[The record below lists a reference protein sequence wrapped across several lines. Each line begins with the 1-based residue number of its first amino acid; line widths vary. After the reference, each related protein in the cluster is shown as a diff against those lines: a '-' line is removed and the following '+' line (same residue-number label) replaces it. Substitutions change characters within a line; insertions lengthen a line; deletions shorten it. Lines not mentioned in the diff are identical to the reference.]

1 MVRAGEDV
9 KQVRVPQ
16 RVAGVRIA
24 ELPLSPEDAF
34 IWSQLDGRT
43 RPTEVSELTGMDESA
58 VRATLTRLEQLGAV
72 HYGVPKRDER
82 NERDEANSGIQ
93 RRDPRRDETE
103 RPPPVSPLAA
113 PRSRR
118 DPRRDPTEPPPAQ
131 MSTATGTV
139 GVRSSKRDPRRDKT
153 VPPAAPAQP
162 NVGAK
167 NAGADKDT
175 VKPGLRAAL
184 SGAQATVPA
193 VEPSVESRSARP
205 HGIDRSSTSAPR
217 SDAGAPAPT
226 PREDAPGNQRTTEAT
241 RTESVEIALT
251 EEQQQRIDIMFEQ
264 LEGSTHYALLGVAPD
279 AVKKDIKAAYFELIA
294 FFHPDKFF
302 RKELGD
308 YKRKLEQIFQRL
320 TEANEVL
327 TRKGPRAE
335 YDQYLEARQRT
346 RAMDAVMTSIPPPP
360 PRSVAPPPPRAPVID
375 MDLPPLSAEEATSGA
390 DPSTDSPRSEAT
402 PEERSQ
408 ALARRLA
415 AGKAIGKSKE
425 APAAAPLDEAAV
437 AEQLKRMVQ
446 SRRSPQVTK
455 FVQAGKD
462 ALAESAWVSAVNA
475 LRIALTMA
483 PDDDEIRALY
493 EEADEKAAAKLADSY
508 ESRARYEEKSG
519 DHDSAAQSWEC
530 VANARKE
537 DDKPLRR
544 AAECYANTSAPRR
557 GIAPGRAA
565 VLLTPNSVKNRF
577 ALAKVYEVCG
587 MTASAI
593 AEAMRALALKPDDAE
608 LNAMLARLQPNK

>member
-1 MVRAGEDV
+1 M
-9 KQVRVPQ
+9 KLVRVPQ

-58 VRATLTRLEQLGAV
+58 VRATLKRLEQLGAV
-72 HYGVPKRDER
+72 HYGVPQRDER
-82 NERDEANSGIQ
+82 NSGIQ

-103 RPPPVSPLAA
+103 PPPPVNSFAA
-113 PRSRR
+113 PQSRR

-131 MSTATGTV
+131 TSTATGTV
-139 GVRSSKRDPRRDKT
+139 GVRASKRDPRRDET
-153 VPPAAPAQP
+153 VPPGAPTQP
-162 NVGAK
+162 GVGAK
-167 NAGADKDT
+167 EA
-175 VKPGLRAAL
+175 RA
-184 SGAQATVPA
+184 
-193 VEPSVESRSARP
+193 
-205 HGIDRSSTSAPR
+205 
-217 SDAGAPAPT
+217 T
-226 PREDAPGNQRTTEAT
+226 PRKKPPEKQQTTEA
-241 RTESVEIALT
+241 RGTESVEIALT
-251 EEQQQRIDIMFEQ
+251 SEQQQRIDVMFEQ
-264 LEGSTHYALLGVAPD
+264 LEMSTHYALLGVAPD

-360 PRSVAPPPPRAPVID
+360 PRSVAPAPPRAPVID
-375 MDLPPLSAEEATSGA
+375 MDLPPLSAAEATSAAG
-390 DPSTDSPRSEAT
+390 SSSDSPRSEAT

-415 AGKAIGKSKE
+415 AGKAVGKSIE
-425 APAAAPLDEAAV
+425 SPAAPLDEAAV

-446 SRRSPQVTK
+446 SRRSPQITK

-475 LRIALTMA
+475 LRIALSMA

-519 DHDSAAQSWEC
+519 DHDSAAQSWER

-544 AAECYANTSAPRR
+544 AAECYANTSAPKR

-565 VLLTPNSVKNRF
+565 VLLTPNSVKNRS

-593 AEAMRALALKPDDAE
+593 AEATRALELNPDDAD
-608 LNAMLARLQPNK
+608 LNAMLARLQPKK

>member
-1 MVRAGEDV
+1 M

-58 VRATLTRLEQLGAV
+58 VRATLKRLEQLGAV
-72 HYGVPKRDER
+72 HYGVPQRDER
-82 NERDEANSGIQ
+82 NSGIQ

-103 RPPPVSPLAA
+103 PPPPVNSFAA
-113 PRSRR
+113 PQSRR

-131 MSTATGTV
+131 TSTATGTV
-139 GVRSSKRDPRRDKT
+139 GVRASKRDPRRDET
-153 VPPAAPAQP
+153 VPPAAPAQLD
-162 NVGAK
+162 VGAK

-193 VEPSVESRSARP
+193 VEPSLESRSAQP

-217 SDAGAPAPT
+217 SDEST
-226 PREDAPGNQRTTEAT
+226 PRENAPGNQQTTEAT

-251 EEQQQRIDIMFEQ
+251 SEQRERIDVMFEQ
-264 LEGSTHYALLGVAPD
+264 LEVSTHYALLGVAPD

-335 YDQYLEARQRT
+335 YDQYLGARQRT

-360 PRSVAPPPPRAPVID
+360 PRSVAPAPPRAPVID
-375 MDLPPLSAEEATSGA
+375 MDLPPLSAAEATSAAG
-390 DPSTDSPRSEAT
+390 SSSDSPRSEAT

-415 AGKAIGKSKE
+415 AGKAVGKSIE
-425 APAAAPLDEAAV
+425 SPAAPLDEAAV

-446 SRRSPQVTK
+446 SRRSPRVTK

-519 DHDSAAQSWEC
+519 DHDSAAQSWER

-544 AAECYANTSAPRR
+544 AAECYANTSAPKR

-565 VLLTPNSVKNRF
+565 VLLTPNSVKNRS

-593 AEAMRALALKPDDAE
+593 AEATRALELKPDDAD
-608 LNAMLARLQPNK
+608 LNAMLARLQPKK